1 MATTAAPRQGN
12 EAAPVCSTLA
22 ARLQQ
27 TRAGGYGAGWDGGGR
42 RGYGAPQGRGG
53 AGRRGHASGCA
64 GRRGAA
70 GWEGTG
76 GCASADEEG
85 AAKYAREEAL
95 RTRNRATGVGAAQI
109 QAGAEVNAREAGD
122 AERPALAKDA
132 KRRSSDTKLGYKRT
146 SIQDLLDGGFWT
158 SFCLFSYIT

>member
-42 RGYGAPQGRGG
+42 RGYGA
-53 AGRRGHASGCA
+53 
-64 GRRGAA
+64 
-70 GWEGTG
+70 
-76 GCASADEEG
+76 SADEEG

-95 RTRNRATGVGAAQI
+95 RARNRATGAGAAQI